1 MLMKYLK
8 FGVFGQVFKKGK
20 TKQFFEDITGN
31 LI

>member
-8 FGVFGQVFKKGK
+8 FGVFGQVFKKKK
-20 TKQFFEDITGN
+20 TKQFFEDIN

>member
-20 TKQFFEDITGN
+20 TKPFFEDIN

>member
-8 FGVFGQVFKKGK
+8 FGGFGQMFKKKK
-20 TKQFFEDITGN
+20 TKQFFEDIN

>member
-8 FGVFGQVFKKGK
+8 FGVFGQVFQKGK
-20 TKQFFEDITGN
+20 TKQFFEDIN

>member
-20 TKQFFEDITGN
+20 TKQFFEDIN
-31 LI
+31 LT